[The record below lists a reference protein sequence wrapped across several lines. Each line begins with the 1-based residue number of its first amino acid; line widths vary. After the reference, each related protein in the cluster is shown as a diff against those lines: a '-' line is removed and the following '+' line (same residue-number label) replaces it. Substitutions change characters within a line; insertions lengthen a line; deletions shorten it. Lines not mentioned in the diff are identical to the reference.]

1 MAKMYVIKG
10 HANYNG
16 ACQKNFEV
24 VAPLETTQGGQHK
37 IDAVKKL
44 HPDWEAIC
52 VDSWKEL

>member
-1 MAKMYVIKG
+1 MYVIKG